1 MRALLFLIV
10 FLLLPAAANAAADTL
25 PLPLTDGGTATVTA
39 IVDGDTIILDDDRQV
54 RLVGIQAP
62 KLPLGRP
69 NFQPW
74 PLADDAKQALSD
86 LVLGHQVRLA
96 YGGRQ
101 EDRYGRRLA
110 HLYTLDGGWLQGL
123 LLEQGLARVY
133 SFADNRALISE
144 MLGAEGRAR
153 DNRRGIWQHRFYAV
167 LDHQAAAQH
176 IGEYSLVEGL
186 VMSNAVVR
194 GRGYLNFGADYRT
207 DFTISIAPRD
217 LKSFPDPQS
226 TLDIF
231 QGRRVRVRG
240 WLEWRNGPMI
250 NVTHPEQIEVL
261 PQ

>member
-1 MRALLFLIV
+1 MQAMLFFVV
-10 FLLLPAAANAAADTL
+10 FMVLPAWAGATTDNL
-25 PLPLTDGGTATVTA
+25 PPSLTDGGIATVTV

-69 NFQPW
+69 DFQPW

-86 LVLGHQVRLA
+86 LILGRRVRLA
-96 YGGRQ
+96 YGGRE

-110 HLYTLDGGWLQGL
+110 HLYDLDGRWLQGI

-133 SFADNRALISE
+133 SFADNRALIPE
-144 MLGAEGRAR
+144 MLRAEARAR
-153 DNRRGIWQHRFYAV
+153 AGRRGIWQNPFYTV
-167 LDHQAAAQH
+167 LDQRAAAQH
-176 IGEYSLVEGL
+176 IGEYALVEGL

-194 GRGYLNFGADYRT
+194 GRGYINFGADYRT

-217 LKSFPDPQS
+217 LKNFPARQA
-226 TLDIF
+226 TLDVF
-231 QGRRVRVRG
+231 QGHRVRVRG

-261 PQ
+261 P